1 MRVCILMRKNLILL
15 LALVLIWNPA
25 QAGQRMNLD
34 CEKAL
39 GTNNIMVSDG
49 TKLPNPAAGFK
60 VLRYKANRIKDGKSY
75 GPCLIESN

>member
-1 MRVCILMRKNLILL
+1 MCILMRKNLILL
-15 LALVLIWNPA
+15 LALVLIWNHA